1 MKVWLLYYWISSE
14 VLNKD
19 ILEASKIMETLEEVD
34 RLVMWIHD
42 LNELMRR
49 SEEVRLWSNTRTQ
62 CFS

>member
-1 MKVWLLYYWISSE
+1 M
-14 VLNKD
+14 LNKD